1 MAYDFSP
8 FKKELAATEEWFKR
22 EAGTIRTGQA
32 NPAVLDGVKVE
43 VYGAP
48 MNLKEVA
55 AVVIEG
61 ARTLRVTPW
70 DTTQTKEIEK
80 ALTAS
85 NLGLSIASDDQGV
98 RISFPELTAERR
110 TEIAKMAKEKL
121 EGARTQVRHHRDIII
136 KDLQAREKA
145 GGMGKDEIFRLKNDT
160 QKLVDEANKKLE
172 ALYEKKEKE
181 ILG

>member
-8 FKKELAATEEWFKR
+8 FKKELAGIEEWFKR

-110 TEIAKMAKEKL
+110 AEIAKMAKEKL
-121 EGARTQVRHHRDIII
+121 EGARTQVRHHRDTII

-160 QKLVDEANKKLE
+160 QKLVNDANKKLE
-172 ALYEKKEKE
+172 ALYDKKEKE

>member
-8 FKKELAATEEWFKR
+8 FKKELVGTEEWFKR

-70 DTTQTKEIEK
+70 DTAQTKEIEK

-98 RISFPELTAERR
+98 RISFPELTSERR
-110 TEIAKMAKEKL
+110 AEIAKIAKEKL
-121 EGARTQVRHHRDIII
+121 EGARTQVRHHRDAII

-145 GGMGKDEIFRLKNDT
+145 GGMGKDEIFRLKNET
-160 QKLVDEANKKLE
+160 QKLVDDANKKLE